1 MSQEIFVITCISDG
15 DIEGALIAQLPD
27 AIPGCQIIFRNSD
40 PQSILNFV
48 GRINFDQG
56 RAIIFHDCRREELSA
71 PEKTNAGDKHLYF
84 DVNNLDLRDTSALI
98 LEIGRKV
105 RQSEVTKPSRKVLQN
120 QANVVVVTGSHG
132 APGISSIT
140 ANLAW
145 KVSSGR
151 EVIAIDKDPIRQD
164 LHYLFNARGQD
175 FSRVSTR
182 LRISTSIPEA
192 EPEELLIIDAGP
204 APQLRSAQSDRR
216 RVGREFMDLVERA
229 GAIIY
234 VTQPEKCHNNEL
246 SSFFSEL
253 QELGFG
259 GWSAL
264 ILNKYLSCKEHR
276 LLFREIESSVRS
288 VNLRAIP
295 RDVPSFDRA
304 KAASLLVTQVSA
316 RSKVRKA
323 VDALATD
330 LIQAI
335 SHESVRSTGVTCETS
350 KREHNSQR
358 ARK

>member
-164 LHYLFNARGQD
+164 LYYLFNARGQD
-175 FSRVSTR
+175 VSRVSAR

-192 EPEELLIIDAGP
+192 EPE
-204 APQLRSAQSDRR
+204 AQI
-216 RVGREFMDLVERA
+216 GRAHV
-229 GAIIY
+229 
-234 VTQPEKCHNNEL
+234 
-246 SSFFSEL
+246 
-253 QELGFG
+253 
-259 GWSAL
+259 
-264 ILNKYLSCKEHR
+264 
-276 LLFREIESSVRS
+276 
-288 VNLRAIP
+288 
-295 RDVPSFDRA
+295 
-304 KAASLLVTQVSA
+304 
-316 RSKVRKA
+316 
-323 VDALATD
+323 
-330 LIQAI
+330 
-335 SHESVRSTGVTCETS
+335 
-350 KREHNSQR
+350 
-358 ARK
+358 